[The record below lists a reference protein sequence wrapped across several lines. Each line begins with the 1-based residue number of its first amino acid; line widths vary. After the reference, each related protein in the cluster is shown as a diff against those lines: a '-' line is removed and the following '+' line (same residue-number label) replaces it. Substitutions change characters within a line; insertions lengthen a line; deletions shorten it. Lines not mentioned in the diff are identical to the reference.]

1 MCSFILIL
9 FLFIRVYFYYKHADE
24 FDEGYYKNF
33 MIKMIHYSIS
43 LVSIVIMFIIFFI
56 KEKNFIFWWILSGKV
71 MECLLGIISLFVFGV
86 HSKILNEFLSLLL
99 CTELP
104 RETLLSIS
112 TTFQGE
118 MTLSAGDKSF
128 PYLE

>member
-1 MCSFILIL
+1 
-9 FLFIRVYFYYKHADE
+9 
-24 FDEGYYKNF
+24 
-33 MIKMIHYSIS
+33 
-43 LVSIVIMFIIFFI
+43 
-56 KEKNFIFWWILSGKV
+56 